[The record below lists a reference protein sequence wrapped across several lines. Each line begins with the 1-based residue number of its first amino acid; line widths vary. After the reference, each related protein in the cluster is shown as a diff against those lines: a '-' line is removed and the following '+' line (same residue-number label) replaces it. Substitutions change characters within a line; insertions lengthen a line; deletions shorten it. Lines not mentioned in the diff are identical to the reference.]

1 MKTELREIGR
11 ERAQKAQGF
20 IGRAWPALCR
30 LRLFAAIVIVLT
42 PSWAAAQPQPRP
54 FAWKLPGGFPR
65 PRVPEDNRMSW
76 EKIELGRFL
85 FYDTR
90 LSGNETQACASC
102 HQQESAFTDNLQVG
116 VGSTGELHPRNSMSL
131 TNVAYGSTL
140 SWANPIL
147 LSLEQQ
153 ALVPMFGE
161 QPVELGLAGLEDV
174 LLERLEA
181 DSRYRRLFHEAF
193 PADVEPIIVGNIV
206 KAIATFDRTLISGN
220 SALDRYAL
228 GLDDN
233 AISESARRGINL
245 FFGEKFECFHCHG
258 GFNRSDH
265 VMSANSPFIEAPF
278 HNDQLYNIDG
288 DGAYPPNNTG
298 IFEFTRDPND
308 MGRFKA
314 PTLRNIE
321 LTAPYMHDGSIAT
334 LEEVLEHY
342 AAGGRVIEEG
352 PYAGDGSEVPERL
365 KSGFIRGFEMSTREQ
380 EDMLALLRSMT
391 DLEFTTNPRFSDPF
405 PGRLCP
411 GDCDFSGGITVDE
424 LVTGINMALGDAT
437 LAWCVGFDESGE
449 GRVSVDELVTN
460 INFALAGCPAGE

>member
-1 MKTELREIGR
+1 LLLAFREVTLS
-11 ERAQKAQGF
+11 K
-20 IGRAWPALCR
+20 PLLLLALGV
-30 LRLFAAIVIVLT
+30 AAVLT
-42 PSWAAAQPQPRP
+42 PVLPASAQPQRRP
-54 FAWKLPGGFPR
+54 FAWQLPGGFPR
-65 PRVPEDNRMSW
+65 PRVPDDNPMSW

-90 LSGNETQACASC
+90 LSGNQTQACAGC
-102 HQQESAFTDNLQVG
+102 HQQEQAFTDSLEVG

-140 SWANPIL
+140 SWANPL
-147 LSLEQQ
+147 LMSLEQQ
-153 ALVPMFGE
+153 ALIPMFGE
-161 QPVELGLAGLEDV
+161 QPIELGLAGLEEV
-174 LLERLEA
+174 LLERLAA
-181 DSRYRRLFHEAF
+181 DARYQRMFAEAF
-193 PADVEPIIVGNIV
+193 AGAEPISVGNIV
-206 KAIATFDRTLISGN
+206 KAIASFQRTLISGN
-220 SALDRYAL
+220 SPLDRYAL
-228 GLDDN
+228 GLDDD
-233 AISESARRGINL
+233 AISAAAIRGIDL

-288 DGAYPPNNTG
+288 DGAYPPGNTG
-298 IFEFTRDPND
+298 THEITHEPDD

-334 LEEVLEHY
+334 LEEVLAHY
-342 AAGGRVIEEG
+342 AAGGRKIEEG
-352 PYAGDGSEVPERL
+352 PYAGDGSQVPERL
-365 KSGFIRGFEMSTREQ
+365 KSGFIRGFEMSKREE

-391 DLEFTTNPRFSDPF
+391 DIDFVTNPRFSDPF
-405 PGRLCP
+405 VGSTCP

-437 LAWCVGFDESGE
+437 LAWCVGFDRSGE
-449 GRVSVDELVTN
+449 GQVSVDELVAS
-460 INFALAGCPAGE
+460 IRIALSGCPVAE